1 MYQMALQM
9 ALCSIESSFTRVTNG
24 TLSDQK
30 GTIINEIPL
39 KRLLTGDAHADLS
52 TVFLI
57 N

>member
-1 MYQMALQM
+1 M

-24 TLSDQK
+24 TLCDQK
-30 GTIINEIPL
+30 RTIINEIPL
-39 KRLLTGDAHADLS
+39 KRLLTGDAHAGLS